1 MKIYLGLLFSFFALS
16 VSASNGYKVSGVS
29 NIESDKQPITPWGS
43 VSESDENSV
52 KKGLVVRTS
61 TGDKYIYK
69 DSKSQTL
76 LSDDKRGK
84 QESSEVQASMGGN
97 KYIYKDKSGQVLL
110 TNINPSGNFDKFT
123 KKVHID
129 YEELQAQYKK
139 EEEKRRLLAKKPD
152 AQIGMSKNQVLNNT
166 NWGKPKD
173 INTTIDASGRS
184 EQWIYGN
191 QKYLYFKNGKLT
203 SMQY

>member
-16 VSASNGYKVSGVS
+16 VNASNGYKVSGVS
-29 NIESDKQPITPWGS
+29 NIESDKQLNTPWGS
-43 VSESDENSV
+43 VSESDESSV

-76 LSDDKRGK
+76 LSDAKSRK
-84 QESSEVQASMGGN
+84 QEGSEVQTSMGGN

-110 TNINPSGNFDKFT
+110 TNISPSGDFDKFT

-129 YEELQAQYKK
+129 YEQLEAQYKK
-139 EEEKRRLLAKKPD
+139 EQEKRRLLAKKPD

-166 NWGKPKD
+166 KWGKPND
-173 INTTIDASGRS
+173 INTTIDASGKS